1 MLREFPGGI
10 VVSILGFH
18 CSGLGSIPDW
28 GTKNPTAKEAN
39 HTMLSLLCGSD
50 IKSCHC
56 FPKTAIRKPT
66 YFYNLMF
73 KAKSK

>member
-50 IKSCHC
+50 NKKLS
-56 FPKTAIRKPT
+56 
-66 YFYNLMF
+66 LS
-73 KAKSK
+73 SKNSYS